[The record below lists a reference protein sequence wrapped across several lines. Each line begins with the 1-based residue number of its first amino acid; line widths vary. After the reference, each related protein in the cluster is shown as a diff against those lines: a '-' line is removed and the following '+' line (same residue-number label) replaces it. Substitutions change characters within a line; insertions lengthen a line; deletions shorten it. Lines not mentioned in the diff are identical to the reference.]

1 MFLALREMRHSK
13 TRFVMIGVIFVL
25 IAWLVFI
32 LSGLGNGLATL
43 AASTFKNMDADYVVF
58 EQGAEAAM
66 GKSLLS
72 NELTAQLL
80 GMPNVEAAS
89 PMGIIMGSAVKEGAG
104 ANEAKADIAV
114 IGIEPGSFLEPE
126 VIEGTGLSGDQPT
139 RVIVN
144 ETMKDDGFALGDTF
158 ELDGTTAVLTIAGF
172 VKNQTY
178 NHVTSV
184 FLPIDEWRK
193 VAFAAPG
200 SDKGIREP
208 VNAIM
213 LQGKDI
219 DPKAVDEQLPGTETV
234 TRAAAVQG
242 ISGYKEESG
251 TITMMLGF
259 LMVISALIIGV
270 FFYVFTMQKSNQF
283 GILKAIGAKNG
294 FLGKAVISQV
304 FVLSLASIVI
314 GVLLTYGTAAI
325 LPEGMPFMLET
336 RLVVTYSLALL
347 VIALLSSLVSVRI
360 IAKIDPLK
368 ALGRMES

>member
-58 EQGAEAAM
+58 EQGSDAAM

-80 GMPNVEAAS
+80 EMPNVEDAS
-89 PMGIIMGSAVKEGAG
+89 PMGIIMGSAVKESDNPNGEKVGVA
-104 ANEAKADIAV
+104 I

-126 VIEGTGLSGDQPT
+126 VTEGTGLSADQPT
-139 RVIVN
+139 CVIVN

-158 ELDGTTAVLTIAGF
+158 ELDGTTAALTIVGF

-184 FLPIDEWRK
+184 FIPIEEWRK
-193 VAFAAPG
+193 LAFAAPG

-213 LQGKDI
+213 LQGKNI
-219 DPKAVDEQLPGTETV
+219 DPEAIDERLPGTETV
-234 TRAAAVQG
+234 TRAGAVMG
-242 ISGYKEESG
+242 ISATRKR
-251 TITMMLGF
+251 
-259 LMVISALIIGV
+259 
-270 FFYVFTMQKSNQF
+270 
-283 GILKAIGAKNG
+283 
-294 FLGKAVISQV
+294 
-304 FVLSLASIVI
+304 
-314 GVLLTYGTAAI
+314 AA
-325 LPEGMPFMLET
+325 P
-336 RLVVTYSLALL
+336 S
-347 VIALLSSLVSVRI
+347 
-360 IAKIDPLK
+360 
-368 ALGRMES
+368 